1 MDVLKARDSL
11 NHSEHDPLFF
21 TSDEFMV
28 ELLKS
33 PVKKEALE
41 HSLYTNTNKALGI
54 INAPPSPAETH
65 EFKQKITQLNQLQT
79 AQRKSITTLR
89 DHMEKAGSFSS
100 KLSDGLLVKINP
112 PSKGKHGRG
121 KAENS
126 CTGSTGFRK
135 SPRSASGVWP
145 RSRSVNMASFMGS
158 PSSKIQSIDISA
170 RSDQGPVAPTLDD
183 SIGSSPGSLS
193 EQSKICFVSSNS
205 NSSSSEWSEDIS
217 QSSALQPKPNVPLQR
232 MMSSVSED
240 EADGSVIP
248 TPPPSMTSMSPYN
261 NALNKKSLRKSASA
275 RLGGSQADSLSLSPS
290 ISNSRRTKRLSF
302 QVNDSLSSAP
312 SPNTAR
318 RPKYSKGSPKVER
331 QSSKWLMA
339 SPSPSP
345 LTPRSKKFYK
355 SSARKSRILTSGMP
369 MIPLTDYDEDEDEDE
384 EQATK
389 SPVAPRQQPPQLR
402 PLDKILMR
410 DYPSTTTA
418 TTFLS
423 ADTDAIDYSMSS
435 MFPRTKETE
444 RIILKRVPNKRDI
457 FIENSDG
464 EKIGMIDFSMVNQGK
479 RLIKDACGQTCA
491 LIFLNSDKLGG
502 NNIFKICGNKPATRR
517 QRLSNETGYYTWAEV
532 KNTGSFGGKFVM
544 NRFSPETS
552 ACTAEPHLT
561 KAFGS
566 LFSRGKSKG
575 YVFCDSEKKEC
586 VKMVSLKKGKG
597 VIVGPN
603 RDLCLMLAYAVCVDE
618 MVEYRLR

>member
-1 MDVLKARDSL
+1 MDILKARDSL

-41 HSLYTNTNKALGI
+41 QSLYTNTNKALGI

-65 EFKQKITQLNQLQT
+65 DFKQKITQLNQLQT
-79 AQRKSITTLR
+79 AQRKSITTMR

-100 KLSDGLLVKINP
+100 KLSDGLIVKINP

-121 KAENS
+121 KA
-126 CTGSTGFRK
+126 GSPCMGSPGFRK
-135 SPRSASGVWP
+135 SPRSASGVRP

-158 PSSKIQSIDISA
+158 PSSKIQSIDISV
-170 RSDQGPVAPTLDD
+170 RSDEGPVAPTLDD
-183 SIGSSPGSLS
+183 SIRSSPGSLS
-193 EQSKICFVSSNS
+193 GQSKICFVSS
-205 NSSSSEWSEDIS
+205 SSEWSEDLS
-217 QSSALQPKPNVPLQR
+217 QSSALQPKPNGPLQR

-248 TPPPSMTSMSPYN
+248 PPPLAMTSMSPYN

-275 RLGGSQADSLSLSPS
+275 RLEGSQVDSLSLSPS
-290 ISNSRRTKRLSF
+290 LSNSRRTKRLSF

-312 SPNTAR
+312 SPSTTR

-331 QSSKWLMA
+331 RSSKWLMA

-345 LTPRSKKFYK
+345 LTPRSKKFSK
-355 SSARKSRILTSGMP
+355 SSTRKSRILMSGMP
-369 MIPLTDYDEDEDEDE
+369 MIPLTDYDEDEE
-384 EQATK
+384 EATK
-389 SPVAPRQQPPQLR
+389 SPVAPRKQPPQLR

-435 MFPRTKETE
+435 MFPLTKETE

-457 FIENSDG
+457 FIEDSDG
-464 EKIGMIDFSMVNQGK
+464 DKIGMIDFSMVNQGK

-575 YVFCDSEKKEC
+575 YVFCDAEKKEC

-597 VIVGPN
+597 LIVGPN
-603 RDLCLMLAYAVCVDE
+603 RDLCLMLAYAACVDE
-618 MVEYRLR
+618 MVEHRLR